1 MTIETVRAICRALP
15 DTTEDIKWVN
25 DLVFSVGG
33 KMFAVV
39 CLEPPHT
46 VAFKCTPEQFA
57 ELVERD
63 GIIPAPYLARAM
75 WVQEQGI
82 GETLARPELERLIR
96 GSYELVRAKL
106 SKKRRVNP
114 ATASA
119 LRATAS
125 LAEAKRR
132 RKAGSHVRNPAQAGS
147 HVRGHRKR

>member
-1 MTIETVRAICRALP
+1 MTIDTIRTICRALP
-15 DTTEDIKWVN
+15 GTTEDIKWDY

-46 VAFKCTPEQFA
+46 VAFKCTPERFA

-82 GETLARPELERLIR
+82 GETLDRRELTQLLH
-96 GSYELVRAKL
+96 GSYELVVAKL
-106 SKKRRVNP
+106 PKKWHGN
-114 ATASA
+114 T
-119 LRATAS
+119 TT
-125 LAEAKRR
+125 
-132 RKAGSHVRNPAQAGS
+132 AGSHSRPGKVGPSRIPRQRRA
-147 HVRGHRKR
+147 